1 MYFSG
6 KFFKFCANKIKGFAF
21 TAYKDMKIFVLG
33 PAGCGKSSF
42 VKHFSE
48 YLREMDLD
56 VKCVNLD
63 PATDPIFDA
72 NIDIRRF
79 VKTEDIMKRFK
90 LGING
95 SLIKSMEESLKYVEN
110 LDLYGDYILYDTP
123 GQMEIF
129 IYSQS
134 GVKMVERLSDQTTL
148 GLFLIDS
155 TLVADAES
163 FLSAIMQNAIV
174 SLRLSIPTATII
186 TKSDIADID
195 VERMKEE
202 ISKKDTALAGL
213 LEKTTHFI
221 EYTTL
226 SQRIVKI
233 SSLKKSGFS
242 DVYSLINEMF
252 CACGDVS

>member
-1 MYFSG
+1 
-6 KFFKFCANKIKGFAF
+6 
-21 TAYKDMKIFVLG
+21 MKIFVLG

-42 VKHFSE
+42 VKAFSE

-72 NIDIRRF
+72 SVDIRNF
-79 VKTEDIMKRFK
+79 VKTEEIMEKFK

-95 SLIKSMEESLKYVEN
+95 ALIKSMEESLKHIEN
-110 LDLYGDYILYDTP
+110 LNLSGDYILYDTP

-129 IYSQS
+129 VYSQS
-134 GVKMVERLSDQTTL
+134 GVKMVEKLSDQTTL

-155 TLVADAES
+155 ALIADAEN

-186 TKSDIADID
+186 TKSDIVDVDI
-195 VERMKEE
+195 ERIRKE
-202 ISKKDTALAGL
+202 ISRKDTVLAEL

-242 DVYSLINEMF
+242 DVYSLIKEMF
-252 CACGDVS
+252 CTCGDVS

>member
-1 MYFSG
+1 
-6 KFFKFCANKIKGFAF
+6 
-21 TAYKDMKIFVLG
+21 MKIFVLG

-42 VKHFSE
+42 VKAFSE

-72 NIDIRRF
+72 SVDIRSF
-79 VKTEDIMKRFK
+79 VKTEEIMEKFK

-95 SLIKSMEESLKYVEN
+95 ALIKSMEESLKHVEN
-110 LDLYGDYILYDTP
+110 LDLSGDYILYDTP

-129 IYSQS
+129 VYSQS
-134 GVKMVERLSDQTTL
+134 GVKIVEKLSNQTTF

-155 TLVADAES
+155 ALIADAEN

-186 TKSDIADID
+186 TKSDIVDVDIK
-195 VERMKEE
+195 RIRKE
-202 ISKKDTALAGL
+202 ILRKDTVLAEL

-242 DVYSLINEMF
+242 DVYSLIKEMF
-252 CACGDVS
+252 CTCGDVS

>member
-1 MYFSG
+1 
-6 KFFKFCANKIKGFAF
+6 
-21 TAYKDMKIFVLG
+21 MKIFVLG

-42 VKHFSE
+42 VKAFSE

-72 NIDIRRF
+72 NMDIRDF
-79 VKTEDIMKRFK
+79 VKTEEIMKRFK

-95 SLIKSMEESLKYVEN
+95 ALIKPMEESLKHIEN
-110 LDLYGDYILYDTP
+110 LDLSGDYIMYDTP

-134 GVKMVERLSDQTTL
+134 GAKIVEKLSDQTTL

-155 TLVADAES
+155 ALITDAEN
-163 FLSAIMQNAIV
+163 FLSAIMQNVIV
-174 SLRLSIPTATII
+174 SLRLSIPTATVI
-186 TKSDIADID
+186 TKSDIVDID
-195 VERMKEE
+195 IEKVRKE
-202 ISKKDTALAGL
+202 ISEKDTVLAEL

-242 DVYSLINEMF
+242 DVYSLIKEMF
-252 CACGDVS
+252 CTCGDVS

>member
-1 MYFSG
+1 
-6 KFFKFCANKIKGFAF
+6 
-21 TAYKDMKIFVLG
+21 MKIFVLG

-42 VKHFSE
+42 VKAFSE
-48 YLREMDLD
+48 YLGEMDLD

-72 NIDIRRF
+72 SVDIRNF
-79 VKTEDIMKRFK
+79 VKTEEIMEKFK

-95 SLIKSMEESLKYVEN
+95 ALIKSMEESLKHIEN
-110 LDLYGDYILYDTP
+110 LNLSGDYILYDTP

-129 IYSQS
+129 VYSQS
-134 GVKMVERLSDQTTL
+134 GVKIVEKLSDQTTL

-155 TLVADAES
+155 ALIADAEN

-186 TKSDIADID
+186 TKSDIVDVDI
-195 VERMKEE
+195 ERIRKE
-202 ISKKDTALAGL
+202 ISRKDTVLAEL

-242 DVYSLINEMF
+242 DVYSLIKEMF
-252 CACGDVS
+252 CTCGDVS

>member
-1 MYFSG
+1 
-6 KFFKFCANKIKGFAF
+6 
-21 TAYKDMKIFVLG
+21 MKIFVLG

-42 VKHFSE
+42 VKAFSE
-48 YLREMDLD
+48 YLGEMDLD

-72 NIDIRRF
+72 SVDIRSF
-79 VKTEDIMKRFK
+79 VKTEEIMEKFK

-95 SLIKSMEESLKYVEN
+95 ALIKSMEESLKHVEN
-110 LDLYGDYILYDTP
+110 LDLSGDYILYDTP

-129 IYSQS
+129 VYSQS
-134 GVKMVERLSDQTTL
+134 GVKIVEKLSDQTTL

-155 TLVADAES
+155 ALIADAEN

-186 TKSDIADID
+186 TKSDIVDVDI
-195 VERMKEE
+195 ERIRKE
-202 ISKKDTALAGL
+202 ISRKDTVLAEL

-242 DVYSLINEMF
+242 DVYSLIKEMF
-252 CACGDVS
+252 CTCGDVS

>member
-1 MYFSG
+1 
-6 KFFKFCANKIKGFAF
+6 
-21 TAYKDMKIFVLG
+21 MKIFVLG

-42 VKHFSE
+42 VKAFSE

-72 NIDIRRF
+72 SVDIRNF
-79 VKTEDIMKRFK
+79 VKTEEIMEKFK

-95 SLIKSMEESLKYVEN
+95 ALIKSMEESLKHIEN
-110 LDLYGDYILYDTP
+110 LNLSGDYILYDTP

-129 IYSQS
+129 VYSQS
-134 GVKMVERLSDQTTL
+134 GVKMVEKLSDQTTL

-155 TLVADAES
+155 ALIADAEN

-186 TKSDIADID
+186 TKSDIVD
-195 VERMKEE
+195 VDMERIRKE
-202 ISKKDTALAGL
+202 ISRKDTVLAEL

-242 DVYSLINEMF
+242 DVYSLIKEMF
-252 CACGDVS
+252 CTCGDVS

>member
-1 MYFSG
+1 
-6 KFFKFCANKIKGFAF
+6 
-21 TAYKDMKIFVLG
+21 MKIFVLG

-42 VKHFSE
+42 VKAFSE

-72 NIDIRRF
+72 SVDIRNF
-79 VKTEDIMKRFK
+79 VKTEEIMEKFK

-95 SLIKSMEESLKYVEN
+95 ALIKSMEESLKHIEN
-110 LDLYGDYILYDTP
+110 LNLSGDYILYDTP

-129 IYSQS
+129 VYSQS
-134 GVKMVERLSDQTTL
+134 GVKIVEKLSNQTTL

-155 TLVADAES
+155 ALIADAEN

-186 TKSDIADID
+186 TKSDIVDVDI
-195 VERMKEE
+195 ERIRKE
-202 ISKKDTALAGL
+202 ISRKDTVLAEL

-242 DVYSLINEMF
+242 DVYSLIKEMF
-252 CACGDVS
+252 CTCGDVS